1 MSGGAVNGPLQISVT
16 VDQGNL
22 AALAGFPQALEA
34 GLTPKLDRAGE
45 EVAREM
51 KRAAPKAF
59 STLTNS
65 IRTERDSALVR
76 WVGPGVNHALM
87 VEQGTGPAAGQSP
100 YFPNPLKLAPWLR
113 QHAGRSVGGT
123 KAGTAARRTLEQV
136 LRDRTWALA
145 RHIAT
150 FGTRAQPFVAP
161 TAEKMQPRVVALIQE
176 GIDASIASLAH
187 GGSAA

>member
-1 MSGGAVNGPLQISVT
+1 MSGGGMNGPLQISAT
-16 VDQGNL
+16 VDASKL
-22 AALAGFPQALEA
+22 ATLAGFPQALEA
-34 GLTPKLDRAGE
+34 GLVPALDRAGE

-65 IRTERDSALVR
+65 IRMDRDSALVR
-76 WVGPGVNHALM
+76 WIGSGLNYALM
-87 VEQGTGPAAGQSP
+87 VERGTGPAGGQAA
-100 YFPNPLKLAPWLR
+100 YFPNPQRLAPWLR
-113 QHAGRSVGGT
+113 QHAGLQVGST
-123 KAGTAARRTLEQV
+123 RAGTTARRTLEAV

-150 FGTRAQPFVAP
+150 FGTKAQPFVAP
-161 TAEKMQPRVVALIQE
+161 TAEKMQPRVVALLAE

-187 GGSAA
+187 GGAA